1 MVSTL
6 PIVKP
11 LQEDPNID
19 VCHGKS
25 SCLASVSK
33 ETSISCS
40 VEGARPVSTVQWFEK
55 TQFDETLL
63 KSSYSDTSVNFTFS
77 SFALTSVTFSGNNF
91 FKMLICKS
99 FNQAPSIVNGTAT
112 VLLEISQPQYSLVF
126 NNTESGHENTQIALE
141 CTNSEQSVLLWKRK
155 RDMEYETIAYRMNN
169 LSIVTMEDCTL
180 SSSGS
185 LVITALKVHHGGE
198 YACFYGPFEH
208 YNYKGVTLNVVGK
221 YRNGRNKL

>member
-1 MVSTL
+1 M
-6 PIVKP
+6 KP

-19 VCHGKS
+19 VCHGKPN
-25 SCLASVSK
+25 CLASVSK
-33 ETSISCS
+33 DTSISCS

-77 SFALTSVTFSGNNF
+77 SFALTSVMFSGNNF

-99 FNQAPSIVNGTAT
+99 FNQAPSIANGTAT

-169 LSIVTMEDCTL
+169 LSIVTMEDYTL

-185 LVITALKVHHGGE
+185 LVIATLKVHHGGE

-208 YNYKGVTLNVVGK
+208 HNYKGVTLNVDGK
-221 YRNGRNKL
+221 YRNKL